1 MGQLLGNVL
10 KGMNHILPHP
20 FFFPAGWKVNI
31 REGFSMAI
39 LNHEATLGMKSIGGG
54 GTKYEKPGTVLSAW
68 TTSLWTVM
76 CESKNSYSYLNHCP
90 RGFLSLLS
98 EPNATDMN
106 N

>member
-1 MGQLLGNVL
+1 M
-10 KGMNHILPHP
+10 KGMNHILPRL

-31 REGFSMAI
+31 REGFSIVI
-39 LNHEATLGMKSIGGG
+39 LNHKVTLGMKSIGGR

-76 CESKNSYSYLNHCP
+76 CESEDSYSYLNRCP
-90 RGFLSLLS
+90 RGLLS
-98 EPNATDMN
+98 PPSEPTATDIN